1 MGASFDPGQQVPAPN
16 MSMPPPEEIASMPPP
31 APPPGTPTAAGAPQP
46 LAQQPQPG
54 GMAPPPEPVRPSD
67 VGIGG
72 MRRAS
77 VKAGTD
83 AAAVTDKLKTGYDA
97 EQEALQ
103 KKAELEA
110 ADAKALAPFRSH
122 EADLAQV
129 YETQMVAAQERAK
142 EQAAKQ
148 MSTLQEMERN
158 AAASGAQKGFWANQS
173 VGSKIGWAI
182 ALGLGAFAQASAAA
196 RGQNIQNGA
205 MQIFDRAL
213 QEDAQDKTRQMQAA
227 RDKVAGQRG
236 VMGEMRQA
244 FGDEQQAVKANY
256 IVGLGK
262 IDAQINALMA
272 NTADQRVLAQGRVL
286 KSELQAKRNEAY
298 AGFVQGADAH
308 EFERAHAI
316 SGALQTKEQMDYTRM
331 LAEYNAK
338 AKAAAAAKGQTSRMT
353 TPGFLPSQ
361 HDTQGIELGNRF
373 VQYMTAHDQISPL
386 ADIIAPMG
394 ADGKRH
400 PVGMSTLVS
409 NPDTLARMNQLSSL
423 LTLTNLE
430 NFHRG
435 AAVSDQEMKL
445 VNAVRGVG
453 SGGEVAWTA
462 FAPET
467 VAGLLDKL
475 DKYGKSQV
483 YNYALATGQ
492 ATPEMIKQDPMNP
505 ANLEKMDWGQYVAN
519 TPRQQKE
526 IRGGN

>member
-1 MGASFDPGQQVPAPN
+1 MAASFDPGQQIPAPN
-16 MSMPPPEEIASMPPP
+16 MSMPPPEENVSMPPP
-31 APPPGTPTAAGAPQP
+31 PGAPVSSAPAPP
-46 LAQQPQPG
+46 LVQQPQP
-54 GMAPPPEPVRPSD
+54 MAPPEPVRPSD
-67 VGIGG
+67 IGIAG
-72 MRRAS
+72 MRR
-77 VKAGTD
+77 VDKKARADTE
-83 AAAVTDKLKTGYDA
+83 AATGQMQTGYDA
-97 EQEALQ
+97 EQAALQ

-110 ADAKALAPFRSH
+110 ADAKVTAPYRAH

-129 YETQMVAAQERAK
+129 YETQMIAAQERAK
-142 EQAAKQ
+142 QQTAQQVA
-148 MSTLQEMERN
+148 TLQEMERN
-158 AAASGAQKGFWANQS
+158 AAASGSQKGFWANQS

-182 ALGLGAFAQASAAA
+182 ALGVGAFAQASAAA

-213 QEDAQDKTRQMQAA
+213 QEDAQDKARQMQAG

-272 NTADQRVLAQGRVL
+272 NTADQRVLAQAQVL
-286 KSELQAKRNEAY
+286 KSELQTKRNEAY

-308 EFERAHAI
+308 EMERAHAI

-331 LAEYNAK
+331 IAEYNAQ
-338 AKAAAAAKGQTSRMT
+338 AKAQAAQKGQTWRQT
-353 TPGFLPSQ
+353 VPGFLPSQ
-361 HDTQGIELGNRF
+361 TEEQGKELTNRF

-400 PVGMSTLVS
+400 PVGMAKLVS

-483 YNYALATGQ
+483 YNYALASGQ
-492 ATPEMIKQDPMNP
+492 ATPEMIKQDVMDP
-505 ANLEKMDWGQYVAN
+505 AKLGAMDWGQYVAN

-526 IRGGN
+526 IRGQ